1 MLHVPSLLWLAH
13 PHYDELDSLLDCL
26 AITGGLLSLLVTLT
40 GAANMPVMAALWVVY
55 FSLVS
60 DLS

>member
-1 MLHVPSLLWLAH
+1 MVQVPSLLWLAH
-13 PHYDELDSLLDCL
+13 PYYDDLDSLLDGL
-26 AITGGLLSLLVTLT
+26 AITGGLLSLLITLT
-40 GAANMPVMAALWVVY
+40 GAANMMVMAALWILY